1 MWLQNQCITKC
12 LKNLEHLLVLKFF
25 SFGIAHVARVGSVF
39 TTVSIPIQ
47 HLMLTNFPSQEQRC
61 GRYLH
66 AFAWAIAIIFNIPR
80 FFEFKTTPTILVEI
94 ERNSSIMRLDH
105 FSNASSMI
113 GDDGTVHKFHES
125 YEQDFRKTA
134 LYVQV
139 YLFWCK
145 LLFIEVIPYVI
156 MISVTVLVRQKL
168 LRLSVVS
175 TGSDEEGE

>member
-1 MWLQNQCITKC
+1 
-12 LKNLEHLLVLKFF
+12 
-25 SFGIAHVARVGSVF
+25 
-39 TTVSIPIQ
+39 
-47 HLMLTNFPSQEQRC
+47 
-61 GRYLH
+61 
-66 AFAWAIAIIFNIPR
+66 
-80 FFEFKTTPTILVEI
+80 
-94 ERNSSIMRLDH
+94 MRLDH

>member
-1 MWLQNQCITKC
+1 M
-12 LKNLEHLLVLKFF
+12 
-25 SFGIAHVARVGSVF
+25 ARVGSVF

-105 FSNASSMI
+105 FSNASSMT
-113 GDDGTVHKFHES
+113 GDDSTEHKFHES